1 MVNRQIRF
9 VLLCLAT
16 CLVVA
21 PAFGDAEVMPYT
33 PASAVEKS
41 VMIGEMAELHTKLS
55 ELEGADRAAAFEVQI
70 PTDQLLALKAGQSNG
85 GPLWVGV
92 HGDVDFSL
100 GSAEKA
106 LFGKV
111 VETDGKSVWSGTF
124 RSPGAT
130 GVRLHLTDLALPK
143 GAELY
148 VFGRHGHAFGPY
160 TGIHKELWTNT
171 VAGDEVVLQLHRPAI
186 VEKAL
191 GNLFT
196 VKQISHLGDRYEFG
210 YSFEKAFCA
219 WNDSCII
226 NAECASIPS
235 AVQPVQEAVA
245 YLVFSLPGGSF
256 ICSGGLLNDTSSS
269 GTPYFLTA
277 NHCFSTQS
285 AASSLEAHFQWTVG
299 CGASCG
305 SQYNP
310 PGSVPRVLGAN
321 LLATSAT
328 TDFTFLELNSAA
340 PAGSTFLGWTTSNV
354 ANSSGTQLY
363 RVSHPS
369 GSPQAYSEQ
378 SVNTTS
384 GVCGS
389 LPRGNFIYSDATL
402 ADSEGGSS
410 GSPVVNGSG
419 QVVGQLFGACGA
431 TPETTCDNDDRT
443 VDGAFAVTYS
453 SISQW
458 LDGSGGGGPP
468 GGGSCTGNNV
478 WTGTATASGGA
489 LVTPNCSGGGNFQ
502 GELVC
507 DTGSADLDLYL
518 DKRTCSG
525 WFGCSFGAVA
535 SSANAS
541 CDESVNSNQ
550 SSGTYRWRVEHFSGP
565 NEDFTLCTNQC

>member
-1 MVNRQIRF
+1 MKKNF
-9 VLLCLAT
+9 ASCLLLALAA
-16 CLVVA
+16 CLVGG
-21 PAFGDAEVMPYT
+21 PAFAAEVMPFT
-33 PASAVEKS
+33 PDAHVDHDAK
-41 VMIGEMAELHTKLS
+41 IAEMADLHARLS
-55 ELEGADRAAAFEVQI
+55 AFEGPEKVAAFEVKVS
-70 PTDQLLALKAGQSNG
+70 PDQLGALKSNQPSG
-85 GPLWVGV
+85 GPLWIGV
-92 HGDVDFSL
+92 HGEVGFTFDAAAK
-100 GSAEKA
+100 SASMGN
-106 LFGKV
+106 L
-111 VETDGKSVWSGTF
+111 VESDGKSVWSGSF
-124 RSPGAT
+124 RSPGAS
-130 GVRLHLTDLALPK
+130 GVRLHLTDIALPK

-160 TGIHKELWTNT
+160 IGAHKELWTNT
-171 VAGDEVVLQLHRPAI
+171 VAGDEIVLQLHQPSSPAL
-186 VEKAL
+186 ASASR
-191 GNLFT
+191 LFT
-196 VKQISHLGDRYEFG
+196 VSQLSHLGDRYSFG
-210 YSFEKAFCA
+210 FTGEKAFCP
-219 WNDSCII
+219 WNDSCIL

-235 AVQPVQEAVA
+235 AVQAVQDAVA

-256 ICSGGLLNDTSSS
+256 ICSGGLLNDTDSS

-277 NHCFSTQS
+277 NHCFDTQS

-321 LLATSAT
+321 LLATSAN

-340 PAGSTFLGWTTSNV
+340 PAGSTFLGWTTANV

-378 SVNTTS
+378 SVNTSAGT
-384 GVCGS
+384 CGS

-431 TPETTCDNDDRT
+431 TPSTTCDNDDRT
-443 VDGAFAVTYS
+443 VDGAFAVTFS

-458 LDGSGGGGPP
+458 LEGGGGGP
-468 GGGSCTGNNV
+468 GGGDCTGNNV
-478 WTGTATASGGA
+478 WTGTATTGGGD

-507 DTGSADLDLYL
+507 GSGAADLDLYL
-518 DKRTCSG
+518 DKQTCNG

-535 SSANAS
+535 SSATGS
-541 CDESVNSNQ
+541 CNESVNSNQ
-550 SSGTYRWRVEHFSGP
+550 SNGTYRWRVDHFSGP
-565 NEDFTLCTNQC
+565 NESFTLCTNQC